1 MHDGIRDVRDPRTLR
16 AVAHPL
22 RLTLLDLIER
32 RGTLTSA
39 EAAQATGENTGSCSF
54 HLRQLAKYGYVEA
67 APGRDGRERRWRRAA
82 IGERLAAPLDAE
94 TTRTGLEVTRILAE
108 RLAAD
113 ATLWLER
120 HDREPAEW
128 QEGAVFDHELLY
140 LTSEE
145 MRALGKRLVE
155 LFAPYR
161 ERTTDITQRPPDA
174 RAIRAAALLFAL
186 ADTES
191 HGRSG

>member
-22 RLTLLDLIER
+22 RLTLLDLIEQ

-113 ATLWLER
+113 ATLWLEG
-120 HDREPAEW
+120 HDQEPAGG
-128 QEGAVFDHELLY
+128 QG
-140 LTSEE
+140 
-145 MRALGKRLVE
+145 G
-155 LFAPYR
+155 
-161 ERTTDITQRPPDA
+161 
-174 RAIRAAALLFAL
+174 
-186 ADTES
+186 
-191 HGRSG
+191 G